1 MVMAGGCIMVGEFQF
16 VGFTPR
22 DLFKQKANEAISA
35 IAEMMPTDASCS
47 ARVVMIDN
55 KFFFQ
60 VIFVSKCEC
69 FIAKDVLDP
78 NKEDT
83 TSRLWQAVALE
94 RIAANLVS
102 QVQSWREKR
111 AA

>member
-1 MVMAGGCIMVGEFQF
+1 MLYEFHF

-22 DLFKQKANEAISA
+22 DPFKEKANEVINTL
-35 IAEMMPTDASCS
+35 AEMMPSDATCS
-47 ARVVMIDN
+47 ARVVMIDG

-78 NKEDT
+78 SKENT
-83 TSRLWQAVALE
+83 SSRLWQAIALD
-94 RIAANLVS
+94 RIASNLVT
-102 QVQSWREKR
+102 QVQSWRDK
-111 AA
+111 AAA

>member
-1 MVMAGGCIMVGEFQF
+1 MLLGGRLMLYEFQF

-22 DLFKQKANEAISA
+22 EPFKNKANEVIGTL
-35 IAEMMPTDASCS
+35 AEMMPSDASCS
-47 ARVVMIDN
+47 ARVVMIDG

-78 NKEDT
+78 QKEDT
-83 TSRLWQAVALE
+83 ASRAWQTIALE
-94 RIAANLVS
+94 RIATNLVH
-102 QVQSWREKR
+102 QVQSWRDKI